1 MVLPVPGAPVYDG
14 YAFLLGAA
22 VLNVFLFLLETLVN
36 RLNRFILIG
45 CERFERRKF
54 KQVSVLELFDGVN
67 CIVFF
72 A

>member
-1 MVLPVPGAPVYDG
+1 M
-14 YAFLLGAA
+14 
-22 VLNVFLFLLETLVN
+22 LNVFLFLLETLVN

-45 CERFERRKF
+45 RERFERRELE
-54 KQVSVLELFDGVN
+54 QIGVLELFDGVN